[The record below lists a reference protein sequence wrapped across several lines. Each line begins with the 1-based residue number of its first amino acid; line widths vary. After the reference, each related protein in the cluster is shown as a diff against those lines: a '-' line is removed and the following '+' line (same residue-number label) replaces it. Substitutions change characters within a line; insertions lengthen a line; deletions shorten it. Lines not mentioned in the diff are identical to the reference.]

1 MMKSLYFTVK
11 HFQISI
17 MYSRST
23 CNRYKNMHPQITLSQ
38 RSYSQWHFSFFKRDV
53 ENTLG

>member
-23 CNRYKNMHPQITLSQ
+23 CNRYKNMHQSPDHSVAEILQPVAFLI
-38 RSYSQWHFSFFKRDV
+38 F
-53 ENTLG
+53 